1 MLKRAMCGLP
11 KEGKVVIKVK
21 VLEPKPL
28 MVLGVLRNW
37 RIFFGTWSSTSRLQ
51 RRLIKMVII
60 NSMYLSRD
68 AKLWWRTHV
77 EDDTNVGREKI
88 NSWEVLKKE
97 LKDQFL
103 LTNPAWVA
111 RDSLKKLKH
120 TGIVREYVKTFSSLI
135 LDIKNMSKEDKL
147 FNFMSSLQPWAQL
160 ELKR

>member
-1 MLKRAMCGLP
+1 MLRNEIFEQRDVVLIRVEKLVAELDAQGSATRETQSQLETKIALLKRAIYGLP

-68 AKLWWRTHV
+68 
-77 EDDTNVGREKI
+77 EIGRASCRER
-88 NSWEVLKKE
+88 VL
-97 LKDQFL
+97 
-103 LTNPAWVA
+103 
-111 RDSLKKLKH
+111 
-120 TGIVREYVKTFSSLI
+120 
-135 LDIKNMSKEDKL
+135 MSV
-147 FNFMSSLQPWAQL
+147 
-160 ELKR
+160 